1 MDLHNIRE
9 DYNKRELSEAECHA
23 DPIVQFEQWLN
34 EAVAAQAA
42 VRTIALPNV
51 APERL
56 AVFRR
61 QGVRNAALQLIK
73 KAGESVDLCW
83 RNAHGTSGE

>member
-1 MDLHNIRE
+1 MDDQRQTQRAEGTAGELRAFVRGDGGQCGAVDDGNIHPA
-9 DYNKRELSEAECHA
+9 L
-23 DPIVQFEQWLN
+23 LN
-34 EAVAAQAA
+34 HRAVFQHHRHAVAAQAA

-61 QGVRNAALQLIK
+61 QGVRNAAL
-73 KAGESVDLCW
+73 
-83 RNAHGTSGE
+83 